1 LFIDFLIFRKS
12 KVKGKKMTGPIL
24 DEISVKNQR
33 ALLTFIK
40 KSSLKR
46 I

>member
-24 DEISVKNQR
+24 DEISVKNQG
-33 ALLTFIK
+33 IK
-40 KSSLKR
+40 ELYFF
-46 I
+46 